1 MKCRHCNQA
10 LNESLIDLG
19 FAPPSNAY
27 LDKKKLLTSEIYFPL
42 RVRVCTN
49 CCLVQTEDFA
59 AADEFFSSDYAYFSS
74 TSSSWLRHA
83 ELYCK
88 EIENKLSLSNKSLV
102 VELASNDGYLLKNF
116 VEKKIPCIGI
126 EPTLSTATVAEKLG
140 IQTIKNF
147 FGTKMIQNEL
157 IGIRADLI
165 IGNNVYAHVPDINDF
180 TLGMKM
186 LLNDHGTI
194 TLEFPHLLKLIEFC
208 QFDTIYHEH
217 FSYLSLYTVQ
227 KIFKKFGLKIYD
239 VEEISTHGGSL
250 RIYGCHENDGRQ
262 ISKSVLDLLSR
273 EKLVGLQNIDI
284 YREFQKKS
292 ELIKDELLNFLL
304 EKKKE
309 GAVVVAYGAAAKGNT
324 LLNFA
329 GIKTDLIKYVCDA
342 GKAKQEKYMP
352 GSHIPIISPAHIMDS
367 NPQFILILPW
377 NISEE
382 VIEQLNFVR
391 SHGVKFVTAVPRL
404 SIY

>member
-27 LDKKKLLTSEIYFPL
+27 LDKKKLSTSEIYFPL
-42 RVRVCTN
+42 RVKVCTN
-49 CCLVQTEDFA
+49 CWLVQTEDFA

-88 EIENKLSLSNKSLV
+88 EIANKLSLSNKSLV

-140 IQTIKNF
+140 IETIKNF

-262 ISKSVLDLLSR
+262 ISNSVLDLLSR
-273 EKLVGLQNIDI
+273 EKIVGLQNIDT

-352 GSHIPIISPAHIMDS
+352 GSHIPIISPVHIMDS
-367 NPQFILILPW
+367 NPQYILILPW

>member
-1 MKCRHCNQA
+1 
-10 LNESLIDLG
+10 
-19 FAPPSNAY
+19 
-27 LDKKKLLTSEIYFPL
+27 
-42 RVRVCTN
+42 
-49 CCLVQTEDFA
+49 
-59 AADEFFSSDYAYFSS
+59 
-74 TSSSWLRHA
+74 
-83 ELYCK
+83 
-88 EIENKLSLSNKSLV
+88 
-102 VELASNDGYLLKNF
+102 
-116 VEKKIPCIGI
+116 
-126 EPTLSTATVAEKLG
+126 
-140 IQTIKNF
+140 
-147 FGTKMIQNEL
+147 
-157 IGIRADLI
+157 
-165 IGNNVYAHVPDINDF
+165 
-180 TLGMKM
+180 MKM